1 MPYLGGVADR
11 QRLATKMKL
20 PCNRTFAAL
29 AKLATSG
36 ATNGNLPVRRGADR
50 HWNDKGAL
58 RMNLGMRL
66 RGGWF
71 AALIMFATPVAAML
85 AVMLVSPPAA
95 AQTVSSIQ
103 VEGNRR
109 VEVETIRSYFKPGPG
124 GRLDQP
130 AIDDGLKALIETGLF
145 QDVRI
150 STSGGRLVVTVVEN
164 PVIGRVAFEGNK
176 KIKDDQ
182 LSAEVQSKP
191 RGTLS
196 RPMVQ
201 ADAQRIA
208 EIYRR
213 SGRYDVRVNPEI
225 IEQPNNRVD
234 LVFTII
240 EGSKTGIK
248 SIEFIGNY
256 TYSSYRLK
264 DIIKT
269 HESNLL
275 SFLGGGDTY
284 DPDRVEADRD
294 LIRRY
299 YLKHGFADVQVV
311 AALTEYDPERRGFL
325 VTFKIE
331 EGQQY
336 RVGSVDFQSSIA
348 TLDANAL
355 RSFSRVNVG
364 SLYNAEALE
373 KSVEEMQ
380 IEASRRGYAF
390 AIVRPRGDR
399 NFEAHTVSIVF
410 AIDEGPR
417 TYIERINVR
426 GNTRTRDYVIRREFD
441 ISEGDAYNRA
451 LVDRAERRL
460 KNLDFFKN
468 VKITTEPGSS
478 SDRVILIVDLEEK
491 STGDF
496 SVSGGYS
503 TSDGALGEVSISER
517 NFLGRGLF
525 AKAALTYGQYA
536 RGVSLSF
543 VEPYLLDYRVAL
555 GLDVFY
561 REQLPNNYISYG
573 TKTLGFS
580 PRLGFALREDLSL
593 QLRYSIYQQ
602 QISLPG
608 YLANCNNNPANSL
621 LAFNPSPAWVNANG
635 AAAAVAL
642 GATDTSGV
650 GLWCYSDGEASLPVR
665 RELQS
670 GKTLTSAI
678 GYSLNYNT
686 LDNNKNPT
694 DGLLVDFKQDFA
706 GVGGDVTYLKS
717 QIDAKYY
724 TPLVAD
730 IVGLIHVQSGILN
743 GLGNGG
749 LRMLDHFQMG
759 PNLVRGF
766 APNGIGPRDINP
778 FGTMDALGG
787 TKYWGA
793 SAELQ
798 MPFWFLPREVGLKGA
813 IYADAGG
820 LYDYKGPTTW
830 ITTGELTTPAN
841 SNCVRPTTVPL
852 SPGTCTGLVYD
863 NGNTVRSSVGVGL
876 IWASPFGPLRFDY
889 AVPLTKGPFD
899 RVQQFKFGGGT
910 SF

>member
-1 MPYLGGVADR
+1 
-11 QRLATKMKL
+11 
-20 PCNRTFAAL
+20 
-29 AKLATSG
+29 
-36 ATNGNLPVRRGADR
+36 
-50 HWNDKGAL
+50 
-58 RMNLGMRL
+58 MNVGMRL
-66 RGGWF
+66 QGGLL
-71 AALIMFATPVAAML
+71 AALIMFAVPVAATL
-85 AVMLVSPPAA
+85 SAVVIASPAV
-95 AQTVSSIQ
+95 AQSVSSIQ

-124 GRLDQP
+124 GRLDQ
-130 AIDDGLKALIETGLF
+130 ASIDDGLKALIETGLF

-150 STSGGRLVVTVVEN
+150 SQPGGHLLVTVVEN
-164 PVIGRVAFEGNK
+164 PVIGRIAFEGNK
-176 KIKDDQ
+176 KVKDEQ
-182 LSAEVQSKP
+182 LTAEIQSKP

-201 ADAQRIA
+201 SDAQRIA

-213 SGRYDVRVNPEI
+213 SGRYDISVNPEI

-234 LVFTII
+234 LVFTIT
-240 EGSKTGIK
+240 EGGKTGVK
-248 SIEFIGNY
+248 SVDFIGNSA
-256 TYSSYRLK
+256 YSSYRLK

-275 SFLGGGDTY
+275 SFLGGGDVY

-294 LIRRY
+294 LIRRF

-311 AALTEYDPERRGFL
+311 AALTEYDPEKKGFL

-336 RVGSVDFQSSIA
+336 RVATVNFQSSIG
-348 TLDANAL
+348 TLDGNTL
-355 RSFSRVNVG
+355 SSFSHVYVG

-399 NFEAHTVSIVF
+399 NFEAHTVSITF

-441 ISEGDAYNRA
+441 LSEGDAYNRA

-460 KNLDFFKN
+460 KNLDFFKS

-503 TSDGALGEVSISER
+503 TTDGALAEVSISER

-525 AKAALTYGQYA
+525 AKASVTYGQFA
-536 RGVSLSF
+536 RGYSLSL

-555 GLDVFY
+555 GLDFFQ
-561 REQLPNNYISYG
+561 RQQLANNFISYG

-580 PRLGFALREDLSL
+580 PRLGFGLREDLSL

-602 QISLPG
+602 QIQLPAN
-608 YLANCNNNPANSL
+608 LANCNNIIGGNGL
-621 LAFNPSPAWVNANG
+621 LAFNPSPAFIAANAANG
-635 AAAAVAL
+635 ITIVDPTGTGL
-642 GATDTSGV
+642 G
-650 GLWCYSDGEASLPVR
+650 CFSDGEASLPVR
-665 RELQS
+665 KELQA
-670 GKTLTSAI
+670 GQTLTSAV

-694 DGLLVDFKQDFA
+694 DGLNIDFKQDFA
-706 GVGGDVTYLKS
+706 GVGGDVRYLKS
-717 QIDAKYY
+717 AVDAKYY

-730 IVGLIHVQSGILN
+730 IVGLIHVQGGILN
-743 GLGNGG
+743 SVGSDI
-749 LRMLDHFQMG
+749 RMLDHFQMG

-778 FGTMDALGG
+778 FGTQDALGG

-798 MPFWFLPREVGLKGA
+798 MPFWFLPKEVGLKGA
-813 IYADAGG
+813 VYADAGS
-820 LYDYKGPTTW
+820 LWDYKGPTSW
-830 ITTGELTTPAN
+830 AQTGEVNVPG
-841 SNCVRPTTVPL
+841 CIRPTTNPV
-852 SPGTCTGLVYD
+852 SAGTCTGLTFND
-863 NGNTVRSSVGVGL
+863 GNLVRSSVGVGL

-889 AVPLTKGPFD
+889 AVPLTKGAND

>member
-1 MPYLGGVADR
+1 MCA
-11 QRLATKMKL
+11 
-20 PCNRTFAAL
+20 
-29 AKLATSG
+29 
-36 ATNGNLPVRRGADR
+36 LPVVGT
-50 HWNDKGAL
+50 L
-58 RMNLGMRL
+58 
-66 RGGWF
+66 
-71 AALIMFATPVAAML
+71 AAI
-85 AVMLVSPPAA
+85 LVSPPAA

-109 VEVETIRSYFKPGPG
+109 VELETIRSYFKPGPG
-124 GRLDQP
+124 GRLDQA

-145 QDVRI
+145 QDVKI
-150 STSGGRLVVTVVEN
+150 NSAGGRLLVTVVEN

-176 KIKDDQ
+176 KVKDEQ
-182 LSAEVQSKP
+182 LSAEIQSKP

-201 ADAQRIA
+201 SDAQRIA

-213 SGRYDVRVNPEI
+213 SGRYDVHVNPEI

-234 LVFTII
+234 LIFTIT
-240 EGSKTGIK
+240 EGPKTGVK
-248 SIEFIGNY
+248 SIEFIGNT

-264 DIIKT
+264 DVIKT

-275 SFLGGGDTY
+275 SFLASGDVY

-294 LIRRY
+294 LIRRF

-311 AALTEYDPERRGFL
+311 AALTEYDPERKGFL

-336 RVGSVDFQSSIA
+336 RVAAVDFQSSIA
-348 TLDANAL
+348 TLNGNDL
-355 RSFSRVNVG
+355 RSFSRVNIG

-399 NFEAHTVSIVF
+399 NFENRTVSIVF
-410 AIDEGPR
+410 SIDEGPR

-460 KNLDFFKN
+460 KNLDYFKT

-503 TSDGALGEVSISER
+503 TTDGALAEISVSER

-525 AKAALTYGQYA
+525 AKASVTYGQYA
-536 RGVSLSF
+536 RGYSLSF

-555 GLDVFY
+555 GLDLFQ
-561 REQLPNNYISYG
+561 RQQLANSFISYG

-602 QISLPG
+602 EISLPSF
-608 YLANCNNNPANSL
+608 LANCNNNPGNGL

-635 AAAAVAL
+635 AAAATAL
-642 GATDTSGV
+642 GAVDSTGL
-650 GLWCYSDGEASLPVR
+650 GLWCYADGEASLPVR
-665 RELQS
+665 KELAS
-670 GKTLTSAI
+670 GKTLTSSL
-678 GYSLNYNT
+678 GYSLDYNT

-694 DGLLVDFKQDFA
+694 DGLLIDFKQDFA
-706 GVGGDVTYLKS
+706 GVGGDVSYLKS
-717 QIDAKYY
+717 AVDAKYY
-724 TPLVAD
+724 TPLVSD
-730 IVGLIHVQSGILN
+730 IVGLAHIQGGILN
-743 GLGNGG
+743 KVGNTE
-749 LRMLDHFQMG
+749 LRMLDQFQMG

-778 FGTMDALGG
+778 YGTQDALGG

-793 SAELQ
+793 SYELQ
-798 MPFWFLPREVGLKGA
+798 MPFWFLPKEVGLKGA
-813 IYADAGG
+813 VYADAGG
-820 LYDYKGPTTW
+820 LFDYQGPTSW
-830 ITTGELTTPAN
+830 AATGEVNVPGCTP
-841 SNCVRPTTVPL
+841 PTPQPAPN
-852 SPGTCTGLVYD
+852 PGTCLGLQYD
-863 NGNTVRSSVGVGL
+863 KGNTVRSSVGVGL

-889 AVPLTKGPFD
+889 AVPLTKGKFD

>member
-1 MPYLGGVADR
+1 
-11 QRLATKMKL
+11 
-20 PCNRTFAAL
+20 
-29 AKLATSG
+29 
-36 ATNGNLPVRRGADR
+36 
-50 HWNDKGAL
+50 
-58 RMNLGMRL
+58 MNVGMRL
-66 RGGWF
+66 RGGLL
-71 AALIMFATPVAAML
+71 AALIMCAMPVAATL
-85 AVMLVSPPAA
+85 AAMVGSSPVA
-95 AQTVSSIQ
+95 AQTVDSIV

-124 GRLDQP
+124 GRLDQ
-130 AIDDGLKALIETGLF
+130 AHIDDGLKALIETGLF
-145 QDVRI
+145 QDVKI
-150 STSGGRLVVTVVEN
+150 NQAGGRLVVTVVEN
-164 PVIGRVAFEGNK
+164 PVIGRIAFEGNK
-176 KIKDDQ
+176 KIKDEQ
-182 LSAEVQSKP
+182 LTGEIQSKP

-201 ADAQRIA
+201 SDAQRIA
-208 EIYRR
+208 EIYRH
-213 SGRYDVRVNPEI
+213 SGRYDVTVNPEI

-234 LVFTII
+234 LVFTIT
-240 EGSKTGIK
+240 EGTKTGVQ
-248 SIEFIGNY
+248 SIEFIGNNA
-256 TYSSYRLK
+256 YSSYRLK

-275 SFLGGGDTY
+275 SFIGGGDTY

-294 LIRRY
+294 LIRRF

-311 AALTEYDPERRGFL
+311 AALTEYDPQRKGFL

-336 RVGSVDFQSSIA
+336 RVASVNFQSSIG
-348 TLDANAL
+348 TLDGNTL
-355 RSFSRVNVG
+355 SSFSRVYVG

-399 NFEAHTVSIVF
+399 NFEAHTVSITF
-410 AIDEGPR
+410 TIDEGPR

-460 KNLDFFKN
+460 KNLDFFKS

-478 SDRVILIVDLEEK
+478 SDRVILVVDLEEK

-503 TSDGALGEVSISER
+503 TTDGALGEVSISER

-525 AKAALTYGQYA
+525 AKAAVQYGQYA
-536 RGVSLSF
+536 RGVTLSM

-555 GLDVFY
+555 GLDVSY

-573 TKTLGFS
+573 TKTIGFS
-580 PRLGFALREDLSL
+580 PRLGIGLREDLSL

-602 QISLPG
+602 EVSLPY
-608 YLANCNNNPANSL
+608 YLANCNNNPSNGL
-621 LAFNPSPAWVNANG
+621 LAFNPSPAWVAANG
-635 AAAAVAL
+635 AAAATAL
-642 GATDTSGV
+642 GATDASTV
-650 GLWCYSDGEASLPVR
+650 GLWCYSDGEASLPIR
-665 RELQS
+665 KELAS
-670 GKTLTSAI
+670 GKTLTSSV

-694 DGLLVDFKQDFA
+694 DGLLVDFRQDFA
-706 GVGGDVTYLKS
+706 GVGGDVSYLKTM
-717 QIDAKYY
+717 IDAKYY

-730 IVGLIHVQSGILN
+730 IVGLVHLQGGILN
-743 GLGNGG
+743 KVGNNE
-749 LRMLDHFQMG
+749 LRMLDQFQMG

-787 TKYWGA
+787 TKYWGV
-793 SAELQ
+793 SYELQ
-798 MPFWFLPREVGLKGA
+798 MPFWFLPKEVGLKGA
-813 IYADAGG
+813 VYADAGG
-820 LYDYKGPTTW
+820 LWDYQGPTSW
-830 ITTGELTTPAN
+830 AATGEVNTPG
-841 SNCVRPTTVPL
+841 CVPPTGFT
-852 SPGTCTGLVYD
+852 PGTCLGLQY
-863 NGNTVRSSVGVGL
+863 NGNNVVRTSVGVGL

-889 AVPLTKGPFD
+889 AVPLTQGKND
-899 RVQQFKFGGGT
+899 IVQQFKFGGGT